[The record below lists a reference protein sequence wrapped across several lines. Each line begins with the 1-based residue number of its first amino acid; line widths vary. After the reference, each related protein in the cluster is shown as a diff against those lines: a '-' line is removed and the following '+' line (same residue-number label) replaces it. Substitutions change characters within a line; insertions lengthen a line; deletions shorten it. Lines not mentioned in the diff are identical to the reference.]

1 MHVHNA
7 TVELEAMH
15 IMYVC
20 KSKSESTKVL
30 LLVILVAKVEQCIWA
45 SNVYTEFHSLGRAQ
59 NVGFFIFFTLVQT
72 ENKDGNSSPSCTIVK
87 A

>member
-45 SNVYTEFHSLGRAQ
+45 YNVYTEFHSLGRAQ
-59 NVGFFIFFTLVQT
+59 NVGFFYFFYIGS
-72 ENKDGNSSPSCTIVK
+72 NRK
-87 A
+87 

>member
-45 SNVYTEFHSLGRAQ
+45 YNVYTEFHSLGRAQ
-59 NVGFFIFFTLVQT
+59 NVGFLFFYIGS
-72 ENKDGNSSPSCTIVK
+72 NRK
-87 A
+87 

>member
-30 LLVILVAKVEQCIWA
+30 LLVILVAKVEQCI
-45 SNVYTEFHSLGRAQ
+45 
-59 NVGFFIFFTLVQT
+59 
-72 ENKDGNSSPSCTIVK
+72 
-87 A
+87 